1 MMYLSRMCLHQALGA
16 AVPAD
21 AGGDDAVLQQ
31 QIADKEVVQLK
42 FLQKSNKEQ
51 MDKLFD
57 LLRFEPLVI
66 HYYLQRTIFPNYM
79 RSQRLKI
86 SASGQAVGGD
96 MLVGRRVGFSG
107 TPSDLLPQEL
117 GRCDYETGDDGMML
131 TTCLDRNVTSYE
143 FIQVGTLS

>member
-1 MMYLSRMCLHQALGA
+1 
-16 AVPAD
+16 
-21 AGGDDAVLQQ
+21 
-31 QIADKEVVQLK
+31 
-42 FLQKSNKEQ
+42 
-51 MDKLFD
+51 MDKLF
-57 LLRFEPLVI
+57 LLLQREPLVI
-66 HYYLQRTIFPNYM
+66 HDYLQKTIFPLHM

-131 TTCLDRNVTSYE
+131 TTVLDRNVASYQHLPVI
-143 FIQVGTLS
+143 F